1 MRTQTPVAILFAALL
16 CACQGTGNIPGA
28 PNATTAQLSRTGGL
42 NGTPTHFTV
51 HARYIYESIG
61 NGTPLP
67 FFVKGVD
74 YSPTPI
80 GKGVADPPLLNDP
93 LRDGNEAIWSR
104 DLGPMRT
111 IGVNAIHVYNVVP
124 PPYDKDTGPISKFL
138 TAAWNNG
145 TNPIYVIITI
155 HFPGSA
161 LKNRGAANDLA
172 KQYYDMDKKYASYP
186 AVMGVAISN
195 EILAE
200 NFFNDR
206 EWWDNFNVVAS
217 RAKQG
222 FVDGGNGSKIVTTSE
237 VDSFFAVGKYG
248 EKYGAKVDAY
258 GVNIYRGR
266 TLTNLF
272 DEIKDV
278 TTKPVMLTEYG
289 ATAAYHPAWGNTYEY
304 PRDLHGIGHCLP
316 TTRDGPNDRGV
327 RELPDKGNP
336 KMAGLIDY
344 ATNNAT
350 LLYDGYKNHGG
361 VVSGGFYFEWTDEW
375 WKADNGA
382 NPEYRGKH
390 VGTIDA
396 FRGHFPGCNEDAAW
410 FGLNSISKGAGDVDK
425 ITPRPT
431 RKALRELWATQN

>member
-1 MRTQTPVAILFAALL
+1 MRTQTPVAMLFAALL

-28 PNATTAQLSRTGGL
+28 PNATTAQLSRTGGP

-80 GKGVADPPLLNDP
+80 GKGVTDPPLLNDP

-138 TAAWNNG
+138 AAAWNNG

-206 EWWDNFNVVAS
+206 EWWGQLQRCGLA
-217 RAKQG
+217 
-222 FVDGGNGSKIVTTSE
+222 
-237 VDSFFAVGKYG
+237 G
-248 EKYGAKVDAY
+248 EA
-258 GVNIYRGR
+258 R
-266 TLTNLF
+266 
-272 DEIKDV
+272 
-278 TTKPVMLTEYG
+278 
-289 ATAAYHPAWGNTYEY
+289 
-304 PRDLHGIGHCLP
+304 
-316 TTRDGPNDRGV
+316 V
-327 RELPDKGNP
+327 R
-336 KMAGLIDY
+336 
-344 ATNNAT
+344 
-350 LLYDGYKNHGG
+350 
-361 VVSGGFYFEWTDEW
+361 
-375 WKADNGA
+375 
-382 NPEYRGKH
+382 
-390 VGTIDA
+390 
-396 FRGHFPGCNEDAAW
+396 
-410 FGLNSISKGAGDVDK
+410 
-425 ITPRPT
+425 
-431 RKALRELWATQN
+431 